1 MMEEVI
7 GEIKDLF
14 VTHRVESYVVHL
26 KEMRAKMK
34 QINSAQ
40 KKQIPIHQLV
50 RQDLVFYFHQ
60 RKLKAVEAQGEST
73 GKEQQKAT
81 AQ

>member
-1 MMEEVI
+1 MTEEVI

-14 VTHRVESYVVHL
+14 VTHRVEPYVVHL

-40 KKQIPIHQLV
+40 KK
-50 RQDLVFYFHQ
+50 
-60 RKLKAVEAQGEST
+60 
-73 GKEQQKAT
+73 
-81 AQ
+81 